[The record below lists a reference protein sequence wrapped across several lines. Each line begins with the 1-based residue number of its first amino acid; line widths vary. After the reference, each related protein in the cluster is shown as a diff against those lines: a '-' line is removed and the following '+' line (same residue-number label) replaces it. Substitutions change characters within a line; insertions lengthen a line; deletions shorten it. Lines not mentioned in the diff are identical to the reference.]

1 MRINAVIALSVP
13 PERRYYGNSYIHVY
27 TALIESLKGTEK
39 ITDFSEFKYRD
50 TLRQQVWSQGYHSL
64 CSDLLLHCI
73 GSENAGSPVLSTP
86 DIFPAALP
94 VVASGFVG
102 FCRVLAIAKIF
113 TIGKISFD
121 W

>member
-1 MRINAVIALSVP
+1 MTLPLCCILLQVRINAVIALSVP

-50 TLRQQVWSQGYHSL
+50 TLRQQVWAQFYHSL
-64 CSDLLLHCI
+64 CSDSVLLHCI
-73 GSENAGSPVLSTP
+73 GSENAGSLVLSTP

-94 VVASGFVG
+94 VFASGFVG
-102 FCRVLAIAKIF
+102 F
-113 TIGKISFD
+113 
-121 W
+121 